1 MKVFYIISLILLINA
16 CSLNN
21 NSKYWS
27 EDNIKR
33 VNNELVLEKI
43 INKSNDIFSMTFDEY
58 EIFINDY
65 TKKSKYPKMSN

>member
-1 MKVFYIISLILLINA
+1 MKVFYVISLILLINA